1 MTRQLEAVER
11 ASGAQMVP
19 FGESVLPARF
29 GDGQQEYAAVRQRC
43 GLLDAGFRA
52 VLRLTGGDRVSFLQG
67 MLSNDVARLRDGDG
81 IAAALLTQQGKV
93 VSDLRVYALRDEMW
107 LDVPAGRAAAVRAAL
122 AHFIIAD
129 DVEFVDDPAWV
140 PLVAVEGPHADR
152 VLVGVTGTALAG
164 TAPWAHQEVHFD
176 GAPLRAVAVGHA
188 GMPGYLLIGDP
199 AVAERLW
206 AHCRAAGAEP
216 VGMDALDVLRVEAG
230 IPWHGC
236 DMDEDTLIGEVGLA
250 DHVSYKKGCYLGQE
264 VVERLAARGQV
275 QRKLVGLLCAGP
287 TIPPAE
293 TTLRHEGKDVGWT
306 TSAVWSP
313 ARASVVA
320 LAYVRRERWDPGT
333 TLDLVIDG
341 QTTTAQVTTLPFYGA
356 KDSGTGC

>member
-1 MTRQLEAVER
+1 MTSQLEAVER
-11 ASGAQMVP
+11 AGGAQMVP

-29 GDGQQEYAAVRQRC
+29 GDGEHEYAAVRQRC

-93 VSDLRVYALRDEMW
+93 VSDLRVYALSDEMW

-164 TAPWAHQEVHFD
+164 SAPCAHQEVHFD
-176 GAPLRAVAVGHA
+176 EVPLRAVAVGHA
-188 GMPGYLLIGDP
+188 GMTGYLLIGEP
-199 AVAERLW
+199 GVAERLW

-230 IPWHGC
+230 IPWHGR
-236 DMDEDTLIGEVGLA
+236 DMDDTTLVGEVGLEA
-250 DHVSYKKGCYLGQE
+250 AISYQKGCYLGQE

-275 QRKLVGLLCAGP
+275 QRKRVGLLVSGE
-287 TIPPAE
+287 TIPPADTKLMHVDKE
-293 TTLRHEGKDVGWT
+293 VGWV

-320 LAYVRRERWDPGT
+320 LAYVRRECWDPGT
-333 TLDLVIDG
+333 TLELVLNE
-341 QTTTAQVTTLPFYGA
+341 QTTTAQVTALPFYEKG
-356 KDSGTGC
+356 SGG